1 MKKILPLLCLLAM
14 AFSLAAPAPG
24 LPGAAAKS
32 VAAPAGPKDS
42 RQAQAALR
50 KLMAAYAAGDQA
62 GLEAMVSPGM
72 AGYAGVVDAARQA
85 RPMQKQLRITLSDL
99 RAQASEDAGLVL
111 IQARWEKRFVRL
123 PAGVQ
128 IRKSGAAV
136 FSFKRAEAG
145 WKLSGLSGDNPFAAD

>member
-24 LPGAAAKS
+24 SSGAAARPG
-32 VAAPAGPKDS
+32 AAPAGPKDS

-50 KLMAAYAAGDQA
+50 QLMAAYAVGDQA
-62 GLEAMVSPGM
+62 GLEALVSPGM

-85 RPMQKQLRITLSDL
+85 RPLQKQLRITLSDL
-99 RAQASEDAGLVL
+99 RAQASEDDGLVL
-111 IQARWEKRFVRL
+111 VQARWEKRFVRL
-123 PAGVQ
+123 PAGLQV
-128 IRKSGAAV
+128 RRSGAAV